1 MKRRVLL
8 WLGLLL
14 LVAVVPVCMGEV
26 IQTQPATGGAVEAD
40 IIKASVRDSV
50 LTIQVAFRCTGGSR
64 VHVAFKF
71 GDVYLTDLKEK
82 KKYFPLKDSSG
93 KYLAG
98 PAANWLYG
106 GMYNAWMKPGDRFIF
121 WIKFPA
127 PPATTQ
133 TVDVMVPGFLPL
145 EDVLI
150 TRR

>member
-1 MKRRVLL
+1 MGIFLL
-8 WLGLLL
+8 AG
-14 LVAVVPVCMGEV
+14 VVSVWAADV
-26 IQTQPATGGAVEAD
+26 IQTQPATSGPFEAD
-40 IIKASVRDSV
+40 IIRASVRENV
-50 LTIQVAFRCTGGSR
+50 LTIQVAFRCLGKSR
-64 VHVAFKF
+64 KPLNFKF
-71 GDVYLTDLKEK
+71 GDVYITDLKDK